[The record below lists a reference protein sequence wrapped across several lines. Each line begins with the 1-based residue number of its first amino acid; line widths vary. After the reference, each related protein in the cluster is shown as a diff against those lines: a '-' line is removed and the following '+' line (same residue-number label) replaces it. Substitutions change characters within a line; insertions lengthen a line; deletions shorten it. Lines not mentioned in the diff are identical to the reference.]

1 LLLFGACVALKSVL
15 RIALV
20 VAFSVYRSPEVATW
34 CAIFLSLSTGMF
46 HSSVALL
53 PQSFAMCCI
62 LRATAHW
69 LNQQWAWSIFWTGA
83 SCLLG
88 WPFAVVVGVP
98 LGVDI
103 LRTFW
108 GKELLKPLGWAI
120 CSALAIIVPTLLV
133 DFYFYHKWFL
143 AVVNIA
149 LYNVPN
155 TGSAGANLYG
165 VEPWTFYLNNLLL
178 NFNIVF
184 LLALISPILTSLPSS
199 LGATNLSRIM
209 VLKMGFPLLLW
220 LAVMWPQPHKEE
232 RFLFIVYPFF
242 CLNAALACVQLLSVA
257 LPSKLKR
264 LFKLGVLA
272 VFIPVSISRSAA
284 FVANYRAPLGR
295 FVADLKNKFL
305 WDREQSSFNILT

>member
-1 LLLFGACVALKSVL
+1 
-15 RIALV
+15 
-20 VAFSVYRSPEVATW
+20 
-34 CAIFLSLSTGMF
+34 MF

-149 LYNVPN
+149 L
-155 TGSAGANLYG
+155 
-165 VEPWTFYLNNLLL
+165 
-178 NFNIVF
+178 
-184 LLALISPILTSLPSS
+184 
-199 LGATNLSRIM
+199 
-209 VLKMGFPLLLW
+209 
-220 LAVMWPQPHKEE
+220 
-232 RFLFIVYPFF
+232 
-242 CLNAALACVQLLSVA
+242 
-257 LPSKLKR
+257 
-264 LFKLGVLA
+264 
-272 VFIPVSISRSAA
+272 
-284 FVANYRAPLGR
+284 
-295 FVADLKNKFL
+295 
-305 WDREQSSFNILT
+305 